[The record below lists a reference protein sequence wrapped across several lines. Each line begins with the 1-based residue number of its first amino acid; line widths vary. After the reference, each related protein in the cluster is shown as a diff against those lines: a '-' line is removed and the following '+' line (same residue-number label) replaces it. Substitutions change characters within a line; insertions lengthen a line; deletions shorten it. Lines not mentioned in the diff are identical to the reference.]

1 MITFDELNSQN
12 HQITELSN
20 VLLYLLKDRSMC
32 DTDTACSL
40 FFSYMDK
47 VRDHLAVVDQLY
59 TTLLQDQRQEVH
71 KVANNFMSGEQE
83 IKKIMARYSKDW
95 CDKKKRAVVIADHQR
110 FLKDTRE
117 VFDMILSRIQDETE
131 KLYPLVRELRGDSK
145 FAA

>member
-83 IKKIMARYSKDW
+83 IKKIMRS
-95 CDKKKRAVVIADHQR
+95 
-110 FLKDTRE
+110 
-117 VFDMILSRIQDETE
+117 
-131 KLYPLVRELRGDSK
+131 
-145 FAA
+145 